1 MATSFL
7 PIHNSPSVEFRENDN
22 SPIVS
27 TPTGTT
33 VIVPGFSEQGP
44 SEEPTYVTTI
54 QEFEETFGLPQCPA
68 TRYSYNAVKQIL
80 TTSPGNVLFTRMPFG
95 SAGGIGYSDNYSA
108 LVYPIIG
115 VSAVEKNACEY
126 YRNIDENTCRVE
138 FPALYNSYFVN
149 SAICYGSSNLECP
162 LNSQNETPGSLYL
175 HDHPVEYNS
184 IWTGFKFVVDSDST
198 AENLRVFQLRPSTTS
213 GVTTYS
219 VVTSLN
225 LSAIYENVDEDQSHL
240 SNDSKRLIVDLT
252 NSVYASEFSVTAG
265 LLSGQVVSGISVS
278 AGDVFGTYSTDA
290 VLKYYNA
297 NSDVAGSF
305 DTGLTN
311 LAQLTA
317 GRTFTAYASAVQAV
331 TKDYLISFCATPVEA
346 GLSCATITA
355 LGLQVPEK
363 DKYTFYPLEGEAQLN
378 DANFYVFGE
387 PISQS
392 LTEGEY
398 ELLQNGQFNWK
409 CGVFENVDPALD
421 VVNNNV
427 RAGIVVVNDIK
438 ASQLEDFSGYYLA
451 LNDNLNVNPSTN
463 FDDLTGVAGYYQEVC
478 PGVSG
483 EWIAVPEDRWNFKV
497 SDTFNGTGGSIAE
510 IVETTAGPR
519 FADKEYNDSLAVSL
533 FKLKPSRLT
542 ETINK
547 LDAVLVEKYVGSLN
561 KSKKAYDEFGGP
573 PRSAFL
579 EDAVNSSNKIKVF
592 VNPYLSENNCW
603 NDSSGVPQKTVR
615 MYREKTNDVF
625 DNFDSEA
632 ALRAYGD
639 KLFGVGTYNG
649 HCRDVLYELC
659 QKKDIGNLP
668 LKLERAL
675 MGVENPLDFPA
686 DILVDG
692 GLSTIW
698 ATRQAVVA
706 DHCITDPSI
715 CYYFDDTYFVDTDAL
730 SPFNGINMASTL
742 EQAWTTVANVLVNF
756 AKYTRINAGDAGVL
770 VKLDP
775 LRQLFVNGK
784 DYKVVNRQK
793 KLTIDPLTGQTSD
806 KYSTFARNIYSPL
819 KNLVEGINSSYAST
833 EANWIKTYDSTTDTY
848 GWYGPSAFVAANL
861 CRIDSVAYPW
871 TAGYGVQ
878 YGGLTNVIDLAINP
892 NQKERDLLNRINCN
906 AIVKFPEGYLVWD
919 SKTLQK
925 QETALSQEYVRRLLL
940 WIEKALLATSRQYIG
955 QPNNITTRTRAKN
968 DHTTILQYVK
978 DNGGLFSYL
987 VKCDRDNNTPE
998 FIDKGILNISDYV
1011 IPTKNTRHVL
1021 LGINI
1026 EKTGANL
1033 SELI

>member
-7 PIHNSPSVEFRENDN
+7 PIHNSSSVEFRENDN

-44 SEEPTYVTTI
+44 SEEPTYVTSI

-162 LNSQNETPGSLYL
+162 LNSQDETPGSLYL

-184 IWTGFKFVVDSDST
+184 IWTGFKFVVDSDTT

-225 LSAIYENVDEDQSHL
+225 LSAIYANVDEDQSHL
-240 SNDSKRLIVDLT
+240 SNDSKRLIVDLST
-252 NSVYASEFSVTAG
+252 SVYASRFNVTSG
-265 LLSGQVVSGISVS
+265 LLSGQAVSGISVS
-278 AGDVFGTYSTDA
+278 AGDVFGTYSTNA

-297 NSDVAGSF
+297 TSDVAGSYN
-305 DTGLTN
+305 TGLTN
-311 LAQLTA
+311 LAQLSA

-346 GLSCATITA
+346 GLSCSTITA

-409 CGVFENVDPALD
+409 CGTFENVDPALD

-519 FADKEYNDSLAVSL
+519 FATKEYNDSLDW
-533 FKLKPSRLT
+533 P
-542 ETINK
+542 
-547 LDAVLVEKYVGSLN
+547 DLN
-561 KSKKAYDEFGGP
+561 
-573 PRSAFL
+573 
-579 EDAVNSSNKIKVF
+579 
-592 VNPYLSENNCW
+592 YL
-603 NDSSGVPQKTVR
+603 
-615 MYREKTNDVF
+615 
-625 DNFDSEA
+625 
-632 ALRAYGD
+632 
-639 KLFGVGTYNG
+639 
-649 HCRDVLYELC
+649 
-659 QKKDIGNLP
+659 I
-668 LKLERAL
+668 
-675 MGVENPLDFPA
+675 
-686 DILVDG
+686 
-692 GLSTIW
+692 
-698 ATRQAVVA
+698 
-706 DHCITDPSI
+706 
-715 CYYFDDTYFVDTDAL
+715 
-730 SPFNGINMASTL
+730 
-742 EQAWTTVANVLVNF
+742 
-756 AKYTRINAGDAGVL
+756 
-770 VKLDP
+770 
-775 LRQLFVNGK
+775 
-784 DYKVVNRQK
+784 
-793 KLTIDPLTGQTSD
+793 
-806 KYSTFARNIYSPL
+806 
-819 KNLVEGINSSYAST
+819 
-833 EANWIKTYDSTTDTY
+833 
-848 GWYGPSAFVAANL
+848 
-861 CRIDSVAYPW
+861 
-871 TAGYGVQ
+871 
-878 YGGLTNVIDLAINP
+878 
-892 NQKERDLLNRINCN
+892 
-906 AIVKFPEGYLVWD
+906 
-919 SKTLQK
+919 
-925 QETALSQEYVRRLLL
+925 
-940 WIEKALLATSRQYIG
+940 
-955 QPNNITTRTRAKN
+955 
-968 DHTTILQYVK
+968 
-978 DNGGLFSYL
+978 
-987 VKCDRDNNTPE
+987 
-998 FIDKGILNISDYV
+998 
-1011 IPTKNTRHVL
+1011 
-1021 LGINI
+1021 
-1026 EKTGANL
+1026 
-1033 SELI
+1033 